1 MVPYEILCFRTK
13 RASCFLCR
21 SYLIVIEAV
30 ASDDSI
36 IATADMDYLPRM
48 MKEVEISESQ
58 CASNQ

>member
-1 MVPYEILCFRTK
+1 MKYFVFGLKELLV
-13 RASCFLCR
+13 FLCR